1 MFTCKTSAVKQNSA
15 DPSVY
20 VRLLDTVH
28 SVPLGNMWVF
38 HLLWK
43 IIFTPNKIVV
53 LSILLKPP
61 FIWKLF
67 RERKQFIKYIHKLFY
82 KCFNVFVSSSSALP
96 VYTAILINAAF

>member
-43 IIFTPNKIVV
+43 IIFTPNKN
-53 LSILLKPP
+53 SCSFN
-61 FIWKLF
+61 FIEAPIYLEAFQGK
-67 RERKQFIKYIHKLFY
+67 KAIHK
-82 KCFNVFVSSSSALP
+82 
-96 VYTAILINAAF
+96 VYT